1 MFAANSESA
10 IDAIEV
16 YELLPKIQSTTVNH
30 PKRPPT
36 PSFVTKSYSVP
47 IKPPDTSN
55 SKAPDTPD
63 TSNSKAPDT
72 RLEREDFDLLVR
84 NQYLIGRKLKSI
96 INKLV
101 CVRFL
106 LFVILFGSIAIIT
119 FLAILIYKYM
129 I

>member
-16 YELLPKIQSTTVNH
+16 YELLPRTQSTTVNC

-55 SKAPDTPD
+55 P
-63 TSNSKAPDT
+63 KAPDT
-72 RLEREDFDLLVR
+72 RVEIQDFDLLVR

-106 LFVILFGSIAIIT
+106 LFVILFGSIAIIS
-119 FLAILIYKYM
+119 FLAILIYRYM